1 MNVREELLRRKID
14 PFLTPERLGL
24 IARLA
29 LNAGTGPLE
38 ADVFEPGRAGGSAAG
53 SQPPVAAA
61 KVLSG
66 GCWNRVIAVSF
77 PGPQAELVYK
87 ISPEEKDEKIVREY
101 KVLGCFSS
109 RTAMP
114 VPRPLFLDTS
124 GKLIPGTLLVMTR
137 LPGVVLHRVHGL
149 LAGEMLER
157 LMDQIAAQ
165 VIELHKER
173 SRGFGGVEVE
183 ESRLHRRWADFWLPR
198 FDGVIAEISGAGLL
212 GADFL
217 RQVEKVRRGFA
228 AALDIGEHSTLT
240 HYDIW
245 SGNVM
250 VDFEGSGYPGR
261 PFVSGYIDLPGFW
274 ADYARELSFME
285 MFGLAGRRFYKHYW
299 SAFTRDPGFELRKNI
314 YNLKMHLKHISMY
327 PQEGYYRQGAE
338 SCLRYIQRFL

>member
-1 MNVREELLRRKID
+1 VNVRENLLREKID
-14 PFLTPERLGL
+14 PFLSPERLGL
-24 IARLA
+24 VARLA
-29 LNAGTGPLE
+29 LSAGPALVG
-38 ADVFEPGRAGGSAAG
+38 ADAIEPGRAEEPAAG
-53 SQPPVAAA
+53 LQTQVAAA

-77 PGPQAELVYK
+77 SAPQAELVYK

-101 KVLGCFSS
+101 KVLGYFSS

-149 LAGEMLER
+149 LSGEMIEALTE
-157 LMDQIAAQ
+157 QIAAQ

-198 FDGVIAEISGAGLL
+198 FDAVTAEISGTGLL

-217 RQVEKVRRGFA
+217 RQVAKVRQGFA
-228 AALDIGEHSTLT
+228 AALDIGESSTLT

-250 VDFEGSGYPGR
+250 VDFEGCGYPGR

-285 MFGLAGRRFYKHYW
+285 MFGLAGRRFYERYW
-299 SAFTRDPGFELRKNI
+299 SAFPRDPGFELRKNI
-314 YNLKMHLKHISMY
+314 YNLKMHLKHIGMY
-327 PQEGYYRQGAE
+327 PKEGYYRRGAE